1 MYLNVPINFK
11 GNYHHIE
18 ISEGAQLQIGHGVV
32 MRSFTS
38 LEVST
43 EGTLVIGDRVFFN
56 DHCSIRCLDK
66 ITIGHDTMFGDGVRI
81 FDFNHKFNNYNVFK
95 TSMSSSPIHI
105 GRDCWIGANTVILK
119 GVTIDDNVVIGAN
132 CLIYQDIPDN
142 SIVTHSEQLNIKPRY
157 VAKYHAFVY
166 TYSDQLEGLEYL
178 LSSLPEVD
186 FHIAAPTNVSDYLRG
201 FERFSNFQLYEYCQT
216 REVSDRILEMSDF
229 YLDINQ
235 WDEVDD
241 IVGRAL
247 ERGKPI
253 FAFENVAH
261 RTSEKIQV
269 FGLDDK
275 NKMVAAIRRQLEKD
289 ENGD

>member
-1 MYLNVPINFK
+1 
-11 GNYHHIE
+11 
-18 ISEGAQLQIGHGVV
+18 
-32 MRSFTS
+32 
-38 LEVST
+38 
-43 EGTLVIGDRVFFN
+43 
-56 DHCSIRCLDK
+56 
-66 ITIGHDTMFGDGVRI
+66 
-81 FDFNHKFNNYNVFK
+81 
-95 TSMSSSPIHI
+95 MSSSPIHI

-119 GVTIDDNVVIGAN
+119 GVTIGDNVVIGAN

>member
-1 MYLNVPINFK
+1 
-11 GNYHHIE
+11 
-18 ISEGAQLQIGHGVV
+18 
-32 MRSFTS
+32 
-38 LEVST
+38 
-43 EGTLVIGDRVFFN
+43 
-56 DHCSIRCLDK
+56 
-66 ITIGHDTMFGDGVRI
+66 
-81 FDFNHKFNNYNVFK
+81 
-95 TSMSSSPIHI
+95 
-105 GRDCWIGANTVILK
+105 
-119 GVTIDDNVVIGAN
+119 
-132 CLIYQDIPDN
+132 
-142 SIVTHSEQLNIKPRY
+142 
-157 VAKYHAFVY
+157 
-166 TYSDQLEGLEYL
+166 
-178 LSSLPEVD
+178 
-186 FHIAAPTNVSDYLRG
+186 
-201 FERFSNFQLYEYCQT
+201 
-216 REVSDRILEMSDF
+216 MSDF